1 MTADVLWRGER
12 DRVRIGMPISVY
24 IPTPF
29 RRITSNRENVM
40 VEGRTVGEVLDAME
54 REFPGFANL
63 VYDGDHHV
71 PTHINVYLNNT
82 EIHDLDGIETPVS
95 DGDQVAV
102 IPALAGGA
110 GDHCGP
116 RDEQQVRPRGV
127 GPVGGVTQGVR

>member
-1 MTADVLWRGER
+1 
-12 DRVRIGMPISVY
+12 MPVSVY

-29 RRITSNRENVM
+29 RRITSNREHVT

-63 VYDGDHHV
+63 VFDDDHRV
-71 PTHINVYLNNT
+71 PNHINVYLNNT

-110 GDHCGP
+110 AGDA
-116 RDEQQVRPRGV
+116 RRQQ
-127 GPVGGVTQGVR
+127 

>member
-1 MTADVLWRGER
+1 MQV
-12 DRVRIGMPISVY
+12 SVY

-29 RRITSNRENVM
+29 RRITSNRENVT
-40 VEGRTVGEVLDAME
+40 VEGTTVREVLDAME

-63 VYDGDHHV
+63 VYDDDHQV

-82 EIHDLDGIETPVS
+82 EIHDLEGIETPVS

-110 GDHCGP
+110 GGH
-116 RDEQQVRPRGV
+116 R
-127 GPVGGVTQGVR
+127 